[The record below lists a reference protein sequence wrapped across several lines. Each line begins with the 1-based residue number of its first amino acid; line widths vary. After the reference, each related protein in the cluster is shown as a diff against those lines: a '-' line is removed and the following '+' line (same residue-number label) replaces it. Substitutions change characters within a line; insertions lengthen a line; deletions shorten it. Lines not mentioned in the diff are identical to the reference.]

1 MTNKLYTSLA
11 LLTLSISAQAQN
23 LPFDFY
29 SFKMNNMYN
38 VNPAYTGK
46 TDGVN
51 ILLDARAQS
60 KGVPNATKNLMAGVH
75 GKFTD
80 NQAIGGRVVNDGRG
94 AFQLFKADFTYASKI
109 KLATDHALT
118 LGLSAG
124 VFNKSL
130 AISRIENY
138 AALDQTD
145 PTLSYFNTTQFI
157 GGVGALYTYKTLE
170 VSLSSPHLVET
181 SQAINQFV
189 NASAAYTFKASK
201 DVNVT
206 PWLSYQNVPVVKN
219 ITGLFVK
226 TAYKDLVWLQLG
238 YQTNSSFSAMFGA
251 NIGNFGMGYGFQLNN
266 KATKTIAVGTHE
278 IAFTFKINKRN
289 KLATG
294 TFNINNANATTA
306 AIINRLDVLNTD
318 KTISKADLRSELEKI
333 KLELKKLS
341 ESNFAGENPD
351 TIEQKINIIDK
362 KIKDVEI
369 QLEK

>member
-1 MTNKLYTSLA
+1 MNKLYIGVA
-11 LLTLSISAQAQN
+11 LLTLSVSAQAQN

-51 ILLDARAQS
+51 IILDARAQS
-60 KGVPNATKNLMAGVH
+60 KGVPNATKNLMTGVH

-80 NQAIGGRVVNDGRG
+80 NQAIGGRIVSDGRG
-94 AFQLFKADFTYASKI
+94 AFQVLKADFTYASKI

-138 AALDQTD
+138 SALDQTD

-181 SQAINQFV
+181 SQAVNQFL

-201 DVNVT
+201 DINVT
-206 PWLSYQNVPVVKN
+206 PWVSYQNVPVIKN
-219 ITGLFVK
+219 IAGLFVK
-226 TAYKDLVWLQLG
+226 SSYKDLVWLQVG
-238 YQTNSSFSAMFGA
+238 YQSNSSFGGMFGA
-251 NIGNFGMGYGFQLNN
+251 NIGNFGLGYGFQLNN

-289 KLATG
+289 KGA
-294 TFNINNANATTA
+294 INTNDNSNASMLS
-306 AIINRLDVLNTD
+306 IINRLDNLTAN
-318 KTISKADLRSELEKI
+318 KNMSKAELRAELEKI
-333 KLELKKLS
+333 KVELKKLS
-341 ESNFAGENPD
+341 ASNFAGENPD
-351 TIEQKINIIDK
+351 TIEQNINVIDK
-362 KIKDVEI
+362 KIKEI
-369 QLEK
+369 EAQL